1 MIDSYLSSF
10 INLYLIIRY
19 ILKVILQ
26 ESIISVPVVVLGY
39 FPCGFFHL
47 NFS

>member
-1 MIDSYLSSF
+1 MIDKYLSAF

-19 ILKVILQ
+19 ILKVICC
-26 ESIISVPVVVLGY
+26 ESIIPIPVVVLGY
-39 FPCGFFHL
+39 VPCGFFHL